1 MSKIVL
7 KVMVI
12 FNRINLTQEE
22 EECILHLLREAESD
36 RQSPY
41 SSAINS
47 IFVKYWKKHNQIKA
61 LEYCEHWD
69 DC

>member
-1 MSKIVL
+1 MSIL
-7 KVMVI
+7 
-12 FNRINLTQEE
+12 NRINFSQEE

-36 RQSPY
+36 EQSPY